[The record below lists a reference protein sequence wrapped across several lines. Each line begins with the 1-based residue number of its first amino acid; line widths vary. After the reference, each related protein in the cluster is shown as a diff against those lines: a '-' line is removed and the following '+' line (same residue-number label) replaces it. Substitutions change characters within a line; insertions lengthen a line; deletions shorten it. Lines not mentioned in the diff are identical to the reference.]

1 MENSKIYRCKS
12 DIGLSQIT
20 DQKEDHWKR
29 STQTKNYLRKFLPT
43 ALASKYIEP
52 KPSIALTSSSLLPTF
67 SNNDYS
73 NIKLLTHEGDL
84 WLKESSLLKTSW
96 RKKHFILLEDK
107 LHCYEIKKGVLIY
120 SGVALR
126 MSDVATLAL
135 EDTNCIK
142 VCNRDGSTRLLRCK
156 SMEERNVWLTALLGA
171 KAVDWLR

>member
-12 DIGLSQIT
+12 DICLSQIT

-43 ALASKYIEP
+43 ALASKCIEP

-96 RKKHFILLEDK
+96 RKKTF
-107 LHCYEIKKGVLIY
+107 YFVRGQT
-120 SGVALR
+120 S
-126 MSDVATLAL
+126 
-135 EDTNCIK
+135 
-142 VCNRDGSTRLLRCK
+142 LLRNQ
-156 SMEERNVWLTALLGA
+156 ERRSYLLWSCTSH
-171 KAVDWLR
+171 V